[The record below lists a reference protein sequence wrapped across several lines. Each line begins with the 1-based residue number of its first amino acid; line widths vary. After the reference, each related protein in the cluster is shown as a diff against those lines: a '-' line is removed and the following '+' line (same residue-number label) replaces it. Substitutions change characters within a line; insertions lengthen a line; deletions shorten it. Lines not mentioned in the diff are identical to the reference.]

1 MATTTSTVVA
11 TTANTSR
18 NDNDSSIQSETV
30 ISLQGQHDTPSI
42 PDDKENKEPTTTILQ
57 PQHEQPKKL
66 WRRILD
72 RVIHYLKQ
80 YWFLLGLGTVIGLAW
95 AFPQVGKT
103 NGVIE
108 AQYTVK
114 WGAVIV
120 IFLLSG
126 LGLEV
131 KVMLQTI
138 LRWRLHLVVQI
149 INFVFM
155 PFFAFGVVHFLI
167 KVGAKLDMAVY
178 QGFMIAFST
187 STTVSSNAVMTR
199 NAHGNDSG
207 ALVNA
212 ALGNILGIFVSPA
225 LMQLFGDDNRIFTPG
240 TRGTVDFLSVL
251 KTLGLTVLLP
261 LVVGQVIRY
270 FFTRKVK
277 YLAAKLHFSIINSL
291 ALLCMVW
298 SVFCDGVASDAFH
311 RMSGVDIIAIIGVD
325 IFMYLLGCSFCI
337 FVARVPWPS
346 KLLSTPTPALV
357 KKWRFSRQDAVAIMY
372 CGATKTVS
380 LGIPLINVLYSD
392 KSLGMMGVLS
402 LPLLMYHIIQL
413 FIGNF
418 QVPFLKR
425 WIEKTLEDVDEDEQ
439 IPMSNTSSNISTTD
453 HTHREGEDNISL
465 PTTTRRRTAQA

>member
-1 MATTTSTVVA
+1 MTPTTTAATATTT
-11 TTANTSR
+11 TTLS
-18 NDNDSSIQSETV
+18 NDNDKSSIQSETV
-30 ISLQGQHDTPSI
+30 ISLQGQHAT
-42 PDDKENKEPTTTILQ
+42 Q
-57 PQHEQPKKL
+57 QHEQNEPKKL
-66 WRRILD
+66 WKRIFD
-72 RVIHYLKQ
+72 RFFHYLKQ
-80 YWFLLGLGTVIGLAW
+80 YWFLVGLGTVIGLAW

-103 NGVIE
+103 DGVIE

-131 KVMLQTI
+131 KVMLHTI
-138 LRWRLHLVVQI
+138 LRWRLHLVVQV
-149 INFVFM
+149 INFIFM
-155 PFFAFGVVHFLI
+155 PFFAFGIVHFLI
-167 KVGAKLDMAVY
+167 KVGANIDMSVY

-199 NAHGNDSG
+199 NANGNDSG

-212 ALGNILGIFVSPA
+212 ALGNILGIFISPA
-225 LMQLFGDDNRIFTPG
+225 LMQVFGDDSRIFTPG

-251 KTLGLTVLLP
+251 RTLGLTVLLP
-261 LVVGQVIRY
+261 LVIGQVIRY
-270 FFTRKVK
+270 FFTQKVK

-298 SVFCDGVASDAFH
+298 SVFCDGVASNAFH

-325 IFMYLLGCSFCI
+325 IFMYLLGCSVCLA
-337 FVARVPWPS
+337 VARVPWPS
-346 KLLSTPTPALV
+346 KLLSSPTPKLV

-392 KSLGMMGVLS
+392 KSLGMVGVLS

-425 WIEKTLEDVDEDEQ
+425 WIQKTLEDIDEDEQ
-439 IPMSNTSSNISTTD
+439 ITMANSIPSNNSTNTNTHNEED
-453 HTHREGEDNISL
+453 HTSTL
-465 PTTTRRRTAQA
+465 PTTTRRRTTQA

>member
-1 MATTTSTVVA
+1 MSTTATTTVRHEDEAASKH
-11 TTANTSR
+11 
-18 NDNDSSIQSETV
+18 SETV
-30 ISLQGQHDTPSI
+30 ISLQG
-42 PDDKENKEPTTTILQ
+42 
-57 PQHEQPKKL
+57 HESSNESQQNTATDNSQKK
-66 WRRILD
+66 WRRLWNQFL
-72 RVIHYLKQ
+72 HYLKQ
-80 YWFLLGLGTVIGLAW
+80 YWFLVGLGTVIGLAW
-95 AFPQVGKT
+95 AFPQVGKS
-103 NGVIE
+103 NGAIE

-131 KVMLQTI
+131 KVMLHTI
-138 LRWRLHLVVQI
+138 LRWRLHLLVQTM
-149 INFVFM
+149 NFIFM
-155 PFFAFGVVHFLI
+155 PFIVYGIVRFFLA
-167 KVGAKLDMAVY
+167 VGADLDMSVY

-199 NAHGNDSG
+199 NANGNDSA

-225 LMQLFGDDNRIFTPG
+225 LMTVFGDDTNVFTPG
-240 TRGTVDFLSVL
+240 TRGTVDYLSVL

-270 FFTRKVK
+270 FFPRQVK

-298 SVFCDGVASDAFH
+298 SVFCDGVASNAFH
-311 RMSGVDIIAIIGVD
+311 KMSGVDIVAIIGVD
-325 IFMYLLGCSFCI
+325 IFMYLLGCSACI
-337 FVARVPWPS
+337 AVARVPWPG
-346 KLLSTPTPALV
+346 KSTPDLV
-357 KKWRFSRQDAVAIMY
+357 RKWRFSRQDAVAIMY

-380 LGIPLINVLYSD
+380 LGIPLINVLYAD
-392 KSLGMMGVLS
+392 KDMGIVGVLS
-402 LPLLMYHIIQL
+402 LPLLLYHIIQL

-425 WIEKTLEDVDEDEQ
+425 WIEKTLDEYDQ
-439 IPMSNTSSNISTTD
+439 DQSPLASNPEPS
-453 HTHREGEDNISL
+453 SL
-465 PTTTRRRTAQA
+465 PMATTRRRTAA